1 MGLEP
6 PVKGSRM
13 STESSSSQL
22 LMEESLSKPYSNGI
36 REALEQ
42 YEYNFVITD
51 PCLLDHPIVYASEG
65 FLKMTGYSRGEVL
78 GRNSRFLQGPET
90 DRRTVLEI
98 REAIRHEKSC
108 QVSILN
114 YRKDG
119 TTFWNFFHLAPVF
132 SKEEDSVIHFLGVQ
146 TPITECSRACRSTVT
161 NMLACSTHKNCA
173 TCVGKDY
180 FRQHTS
186 STNSSNHLMY
196 FGSCRREF
204 FRDLSV
210 DLGHSGMYNSFAEDS
225 NKGIEEKHICEATE
239 SDKQKAVTAVTRVLS
254 ELAHFSKYTG
264 KTVSERKCDSPDL
277 VRLTPISSSLSI
289 ALSRIQQSFVLA
301 DPHLPDMP
309 IVHVSNLFLQ
319 LTGYSR
325 DEVLGKNC
333 RFLQG
338 PDTNQADKAKIRQS
352 IELEQ
357 PCTVHILNYRK
368 DGNPFWNHLHT
379 APVRNA
385 SGKVAFYVGVQLDV
399 TDIKEDEQTDNK
411 GMSSH
416 MKQLGAVGAVRVAV
430 RSLPGVGP
438 SK

>member
-1 MGLEP
+1 MGCELL
-6 PVKGSRM
+6 VKESRM

-22 LMEESLSKPYSNGI
+22 LEESLNKPYSNSI
-36 REALEQ
+36 QEALDQ
-42 YEYNFVITD
+42 YDYNFVITD

-65 FLKMTGYSRGEVL
+65 FLKMTGYSREEVL

-98 REAIRHEKSC
+98 REAIRQENSC

-132 SKEEDSVIHFLGVQ
+132 SKEEGRVTHFLGLQ
-146 TPITECSRACRSTVT
+146 TPISQCSQVCRSAAT
-161 NMLACSTHKNCA
+161 NMFACSTN
-173 TCVGKDY
+173 
-180 FRQHTS
+180 RSQHAS
-186 STNSSNHLMY
+186 SANSSNNLIY

-204 FRDLSV
+204 FRDCPV
-210 DLGHSGMYNSFAEDS
+210 DMGHCGIYNSFAEDG
-225 NKGIEEKHICEATE
+225 NKGIEEKHTCEAKE
-239 SDKQKAVTAVTRVLS
+239 SDKQKSLTGVTDILS
-254 ELAHFSKYTG
+254 ELAHFSKLTG
-264 KTVSERKCDSPDL
+264 KTSLNRKCESADL

-289 ALSRIQQSFVLA
+289 ALGRIQQSFVLA
-301 DPHLPDMP
+301 DPHLHDMP
-309 IVHVSNLFLQ
+309 IVYASNLFLQ

-338 PDTNQADKAKIRQS
+338 QNTNQGDITKIQKS
-352 IELEQ
+352 IEVEQ
-357 PCTVHILNYRK
+357 SCTVRILNYRK
-368 DGNPFWNHLHT
+368 DGSSFWNHLHT
-379 APVRNA
+379 APIRNA

-399 TDIKEDEQTDNK
+399 TDIEEDKQTDN
-411 GMSSH
+411 GMTSN

-430 RSLPGVGP
+430 RSLLGVEP
-438 SK
+438 SR

>member
-1 MGLEP
+1 MGCELL
-6 PVKGSRM
+6 VKDSRM
-13 STESSSSQL
+13 STESSSSKL
-22 LMEESLSKPYSNGI
+22 LEESLNKPYSNGI
-36 REALEQ
+36 REALDQ
-42 YEYNFVITD
+42 YQYNFVITD
-51 PCLLDHPIVYASEG
+51 PYLLDHPIVYASEG

-98 REAIRHEKSC
+98 REAIRQEKSC

-119 TTFWNFFHLAPVF
+119 TTFWNFLHLAPMF
-132 SKEEDSVIHFLGVQ
+132 SKEEGRVIHFLGLQ
-146 TPITECSRACRSTVT
+146 IPISQCSRVCRSAAS
-161 NMLACSTHKNCA
+161 NRFSCSTDRHCP
-173 TCVGKDY
+173 TCVGKDL
-180 FRQHTS
+180 FNQHAS
-186 STNSSNHLMY
+186 SANSSSNLIY

-204 FRDLSV
+204 FRDCPG
-210 DLGHSGMYNSFAEDS
+210 DMGHCGIYNSFVDDS
-225 NKGIEEKHICEATE
+225 NKGIEEKHTCEAKE
-239 SDKQKAVTAVTRVLS
+239 SDKQKALTGVTDILS
-254 ELAHFSKYTG
+254 ELAHLSMLTR
-264 KTVSERKCDSPDL
+264 KTVLNGRCESTDL

-301 DPHLPDMP
+301 EPHLHDMP
-309 IVHVSNLFLQ
+309 IVYASNLFLQ

-338 PDTNQADKAKIRQS
+338 QDTNPADITKIRQS
-352 IELEQ
+352 IEVEQ
-357 PCTVHILNYRK
+357 SCTVHILNYRK
-368 DGNPFWNHLHT
+368 DGSPFWNHLHT

-399 TDIKEDEQTDNK
+399 TDIEEEKKTDN
-411 GMSSH
+411 GMTLN

-430 RSLPGVGP
+430 RSLLGVEP
-438 SK
+438 SR

>member
-1 MGLEP
+1 MGLELL
-6 PVKGSRM
+6 VKGSRM
-13 STESSSSQL
+13 SSEANSSKL
-22 LMEESLSKPYSNGI
+22 IEESLNRPYSEGI
-36 REALEQ
+36 HEALDKF
-42 YEYNFVITD
+42 EYNFVITD

-78 GRNSRFLQGPET
+78 GRNSRFLQGPKT

-98 REAIRHEKSC
+98 REAIRQEKSC

-119 TTFWNFFHLAPVF
+119 TTFWNFFHLAPVI
-132 SKEEDSVIHFLGVQ
+132 SKEAGRVIHFLGVQ
-146 TPITECSRACRSTVT
+146 NPISHCFQGCRSSVT
-161 NMLACSTHKNCA
+161 NMLACSNSKNCTA
-173 TCVGKDY
+173 CLGKDH
-180 FRQHTS
+180 FNSHTAS
-186 STNSSNHLMY
+186 ASASNNLIY

-210 DLGHSGMYNSFAEDS
+210 DLGHTGLNNSFAEDD
-225 NKGIEEKHICEATE
+225 NKGKEEKHTCEPKE
-239 SDKQKAVTAVTRVLS
+239 SDKQQSATAVTRLLS
-254 ELAHFSKYTG
+254 ELTHFSKYTG
-264 KTVSERKCDSPDL
+264 RAVLDGRCDSADL
-277 VRLTPISSSLSI
+277 VRVAPISSSLSI

-309 IVHVSNLFLQ
+309 IVYASNLFLL

-338 PDTNQADKAKIRQS
+338 RDTNQEDITKIRQS
-352 IELEQ
+352 IETEQ
-357 PCTVHILNYRK
+357 PCTVRLLNYRK
-368 DGNPFWNHLHT
+368 NGNPFWNLLHM

-385 SGKVAFYVGVQLDV
+385 SGKVAFYVGVQLDA
-399 TDIKEDEQTDNK
+399 TGMEEEEHPDK
-411 GMSSH
+411 GMTPQ

-430 RSLPGVGP
+430 RSLLGP
-438 SK
+438 SR

>member
-1 MGLEP
+1 MGLEL

-22 LMEESLSKPYSNGI
+22 WMEESLNKPYSNSI
-36 REALEQ
+36 REALDH

-51 PCLLDHPIVYASEG
+51 PYLLDHPIVYASEG
-65 FLKMTGYSRGEVL
+65 FLKMTGYSREEVL

-98 REAIRHEKSC
+98 REAIRQEKSC

-132 SKEEDSVIHFLGVQ
+132 SEEEGRVIHFLGVQ
-146 TPITECSRACRSTVT
+146 TPISQGCRACRSTVT
-161 NMLACSTHKNCA
+161 DMLPCSTHRNCS
-173 TCVGKDY
+173 TCVGMD
-180 FRQHTS
+180 FLSQHTS
-186 STNSSNHLMY
+186 SANSSNNLIY

-204 FRDLSV
+204 FRDFSA
-210 DLGHSGMYNSFAEDS
+210 DLGHSGMYNSFAEDD
-225 NKGIEEKHICEATE
+225 NKGIEEKHTCEAKD

-254 ELAHFSKYTG
+254 ELAHFSKYTRN
-264 KTVSERKCDSPDL
+264 TVLGRRCDSADL

-289 ALSRIQQSFVLA
+289 ALNRIQQSFVLA

-338 PDTNQADKAKIRQS
+338 PDTNQADIEKIRQS
-352 IELEQ
+352 IEVDQ
-357 PCTVHILNYRK
+357 PCTVRILNYRK
-368 DGNPFWNHLHT
+368 DGNPFWNRLHT

-385 SGKVAFYVGVQLDV
+385 SGKVAFYVGLQLDV
-399 TDIKEDEQTDNK
+399 TDIEEDEQTDK

-416 MKQLGAVGAVRVAV
+416 LKQLGALGAVRVAV
-430 RSLPGVGP
+430 RGLLGVEP

>member
-1 MGLEP
+1 
-6 PVKGSRM
+6 
-13 STESSSSQL
+13 
-22 LMEESLSKPYSNGI
+22 
-36 REALEQ
+36 
-42 YEYNFVITD
+42 
-51 PCLLDHPIVYASEG
+51 
-65 FLKMTGYSRGEVL
+65 MTGYSRGEVL

-90 DRRTVLEI
+90 DRKTVLEI
-98 REAIRHEKSC
+98 REAIRQEKSC

-119 TTFWNFFHLAPVF
+119 TTFWIFFHLVPFF
-132 SKEEDSVIHFLGVQ
+132 SEEGRVIHFLGVQ
-146 TPITECSRACRSTVT
+146 TPISQCSQVCRSTVT
-161 NMLACSTHKNCA
+161 NMLTCSTHKNCP
-173 TCVGKDY
+173 TCVGKN
-180 FRQHTS
+180 FFSQHTS
-186 STNSSNHLMY
+186 SANSSNNLIY

-204 FRDLSV
+204 FRDSTV
-210 DLGHSGMYNSFAEDS
+210 DLGHSGMYNSFAEDD
-225 NKGIEEKHICEATE
+225 NKGIEEKRTCEATE
-239 SDKQKAVTAVTRVLS
+239 SDKQRAVTAATRVLS

-264 KTVSERKCDSPDL
+264 KTLLDRRCDSADL

-289 ALSRIQQSFVLA
+289 ALSRIQQSFVLS

-309 IVHVSNLFLQ
+309 IVHASNLFLQ

-338 PDTNQADKAKIRQS
+338 PDTNQADIAKIRQS
-352 IELEQ
+352 IEVEQ
-357 PCTVHILNYRK
+357 PCTVRILNYRK
-368 DGNPFWNHLHT
+368 GGNPFWNHLHT

-385 SGKVAFYVGVQLDV
+385 SGKVAFYIGVQLDV
-399 TDIKEDEQTDNK
+399 TDIEKDEKTDK

-430 RSLPGVGP
+430 RSLLGVEP